1 MMVEK
6 DIFFIL
12 VQIDEAHTPAWP
24 QGIITLG
31 IPQSDINDRIKRAQ
45 EFSTEELVGNEANFK
60 VLVDTWSNSF
70 AETYQAWPDKYFL
83 FDSERKVVAK
93 STYGAYKNAVI
104 DVDCVDLIY
113 SL

>member
-1 MMVEK
+1 MAEK

-24 QGIITLG
+24 QGVIQLG
-31 IPQSDINDRIKRAQ
+31 VPQTSVEDRLHRAQ
-45 EFSTEELVGNEANFK
+45 KFNTEEIVGNEAHFK

-70 AETYQAWPDKYFL
+70 AETYQAWPDKYVL
-83 FDSERKVVAK
+83 FDYERKVVAK
-93 STYGAYKNAVI
+93 STYGAQKNAVI